1 MGETTPA
8 RRRATESF
16 VWSGRTLMVY
26 SERLPIKYLLSNHGL
41 CLGVDSHRRSIL
53 FLLGRAGVFLRWRP
67 VGDTVV
73 EDLDYDIPR
82 IVGALRADDREERM
96 RLSGFEPE

>member
-1 MGETTPA
+1 MMTRA
-8 RRRATESF
+8 RPVGPRPTERF
-16 VWSGRTLMVY
+16 TWSGRALMVY

-53 FLLGRAGVFLRWRP
+53 LLLSRAGLFFRFRP

-82 IVGALRADDREERM
+82 IVRALHDEDRGRTV
-96 RLSGFEPE
+96 SG

>member
-1 MGETTPA
+1 MTTLLPPGPPA
-8 RRRATESF
+8 SPRETESF
-16 VWSGRTLMVY
+16 VWSGRTLRVY
-26 SERLPIKYLLSNHGL
+26 SEKLPIKYLLSNHGL

-53 FLLGRAGVFLRWRP
+53 FLLGSGGLFFRFRP

-82 IVGALRADDREERM
+82 IVHALREEDRGQVVNR
-96 RLSGFEPE
+96 